1 MPIYKAP
8 VREMTFLI
16 DEVLDL
22 DRYSNLPGFADATSD
37 IREAVLGEAAKFAE
51 GVIAPLNRVS
61 DTQGCSYNR
70 DDHSVTTPDGFK
82 QAYDSMAENG
92 WMGLAF
98 DPDHG
103 GQGLPGVIAMSV
115 SEMMS
120 SACMAFGM
128 YPGLTSGAAEALLE
142 GGTDEQIKTYVP
154 NMVTGKWGGTMNLT
168 EPHCGTDLGML
179 KTKAVPNGDGSY
191 SITGQKI
198 WISSGEHDLA
208 ENIIHLVLARIE
220 GAPEGTKG
228 ISLFVAP
235 KFHVGEDGSLGER
248 NGVACGGLE
257 EKMGIH
263 GNATCVMN
271 YEGAKGWLVGEENKG
286 LKVMFVM
293 MNRARLGTGLQGLSQ
308 AEIAY
313 QNAAD
318 FARERLQG
326 RALTGPK
333 YPDKPADPIIVH
345 PDVRRMLMDQ
355 RVFVEG
361 ARAFALWVALYG
373 DLEER
378 AEDEETRR
386 KAGDYMALMTPVV
399 KAFLTGR
406 GFDSVSK
413 AVQTYGGSGY
423 VEEAGMAQFL
433 RDSRIAMIY
442 EGTNGVQALD
452 LVGRKLAMEGG
463 RPIFTFLE
471 ELESF
476 ANANADNE
484 AMEPFVEGVKES
496 KERLSRAVNWLME
509 NGLTDFN
516 NAGAASHDFLELFG
530 LTALG
535 YMWAQMAK
543 ASLDKANGGDPFYD
557 NKLKTGRYF
566 VARMLPETASLLA
579 KIEAGAGPV
588 MALDAEAF

>member
-8 VREMTFLI
+8 VREMKFLMS
-16 DEVLDL
+16 EVLEL
-22 DRYSNLPGFADATSD
+22 DRYANLPRFSEASEDLRDA
-37 IREAVLGEAAKFAE
+37 ILEEGAKFAE
-51 GVIAPLNRVS
+51 EVLAPLNRVS
-61 DTQGCSYNR
+61 DTQGCVYDG
-70 DDHSVTTPDGFK
+70 DDHSVKTPEGFK
-82 QAYDSMAENG
+82 KAYDTMSENG
-92 WMGLAF
+92 WMGLGFA
-98 DPDHG
+98 PEHG
-103 GQGLPGVIAMSV
+103 GQGLPAVLSMAV

-128 YPGLTSGAAEALLE
+128 YPGLTAGAAEALVS
-142 GGTDEQIKTYVP
+142 GGTQEQIETYVP
-154 NMVTGKWGGTMNLT
+154 NLVSGKWGGTMNLT

-179 KTKAVPNGDGSY
+179 KSKAVPNADGSY

-208 ENIIHLVLARIE
+208 ENIVHLVLARIE

-228 ISLFVAP
+228 ISLFVVP
-235 KFHVGEDGSLGER
+235 KFLVNEDGSLGER
-248 NGVACGGLE
+248 NGVYCGGLE

-293 MNRARLGTGLQGLSQ
+293 MNRARIGTGLQGLAQ
-308 AEIAY
+308 AEVAY
-313 QNAAD
+313 QNAAE

-355 RVFVEG
+355 KAFVEG
-361 ARAFALWVALYG
+361 ARAFALWMALYG
-373 DLEER
+373 DLEEL
-378 AEDEETRR
+378 AEDEDTRR
-386 KAGDYMALMTPVV
+386 KAADYMALMTPVV

-406 GFDSVSK
+406 GFDHVSK
-413 AVQTYGGSGY
+413 AVQVHGGMGY
-423 VEEAGMAQFL
+423 VEETGVAQFL
-433 RDSRIAMIY
+433 RDSRISMIY

-471 ELESF
+471 ELDAFVSDHG
-476 ANANADNE
+476 ADE
-484 AMEPFVEGVKES
+484 ELAPFVEGVKVS
-496 KERLSRAVNWLME
+496 RQRLQAAVNWLME
-509 NGLTDFN
+509 NGLADFN

-530 LTALG
+530 FTALA

-543 ASLDKANGGDPFYD
+543 AALANKDGGDPFYD
-557 NKLKTGRYF
+557 TKLKTGRYF

-579 KIEAGAGPV
+579 RIEAGAEPV
-588 MALDAEAF
+588 MALEAEAF

>member
-8 VREMTFLI
+8 VREMTFLMN
-16 DEVLDL
+16 EVLDL
-22 DRYSNLPGFADATSD
+22 DRYSNLPGFSDASAD

-61 DTQGCSYNR
+61 DMQGCSYNR
-70 DDHSVTTPDGFK
+70 EDHSVKTPDGFK
-82 QAYDSMAENG
+82 QAYDAMAENG

-98 DPDHG
+98 DPEHG

-128 YPGLTSGAAEALLE
+128 YPGLTAGAAEALLE
-142 GGTDEQIKTYVP
+142 GGTDEQIGTYVP

-179 KTKAVPNGDGSY
+179 KTRAVPNGDGSY

-208 ENIIHLVLARIE
+208 ENIVHLVLARIE

-228 ISLFVAP
+228 ISLFVVP
-235 KFHVGEDGSLGER
+235 KFHVNEDGSLGGR

-333 YPDKPADPIIVH
+333 YPEKPADPIIVH

-355 RVFVEG
+355 RAFVEG

-406 GFDSVSK
+406 GFDSVSR

-463 RPIFTFLE
+463 RPIFTFLN
-471 ELESF
+471 ELDSF
-476 ANANADNE
+476 VSEHEANEDLQ
-484 AMEPFVEGVKES
+484 PFVQGVRQS

-543 ASLDKANGGDPFYD
+543 ASLEKANGGDPFYD

-566 VARMLPETASLLA
+566 VARMLPETASLVA